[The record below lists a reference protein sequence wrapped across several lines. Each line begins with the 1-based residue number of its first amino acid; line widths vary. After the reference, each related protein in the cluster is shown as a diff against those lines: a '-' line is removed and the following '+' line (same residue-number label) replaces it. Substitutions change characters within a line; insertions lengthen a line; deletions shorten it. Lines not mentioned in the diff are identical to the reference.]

1 MILNQNSSALWP
13 DACDYYMK
21 NQCQSVCLRTF
32 MIICHSSSN
41 FSENKNLKISIICWA
56 VVNISYHADWVGP
69 LQRCSGQYFGNITYY
84 INYHCLLYKH
94 KWNTRWAFARK
105 LAIFTCEN
113 NMLSSHVKISP
124 LLWLHNKSRLSHQ
137 KNC

>member
-1 MILNQNSSALWP
+1 MTGRLWLLREKSMNQFFLH
-13 DACDYYMK
+13 
-21 NQCQSVCLRTF
+21 TF
-32 MIICHSSSN
+32 MIICHNSSD
-41 FSENKNLKISIICWA
+41 FSENIDYLLTS
-56 VVNISYHADWVGP
+56 SQYFLPDWVGP

-84 INYHCLLYKH
+84 INYHSLLYKH

-105 LAIFTCEN
+105 FAIFTCEH

-137 KNC
+137 KTVKVKWFGISSVFI